1 MKYLLASTS
10 PRRKELL
17 KYILS
22 EFEIASPHF
31 DESTV
36 KIKNAKRL
44 VKKLAYEK
52 SKAVFSKSQGDW
64 CVIGADTVVALGD
77 EIIGKPNNTDD
88 AKKILKKLAGKKH
101 HVHTGVCV
109 LARQGEVDTKINF
122 VVSATIYFEKLDEKE
137 IEKYILTGE
146 PADKA
151 GAYAIQGYG
160 GKFIKKIKGSY
171 HAIVGLPIAEL
182 YQVLRTENLL
192 Q

>member
-10 PRRKELL
+10 PRRRELL
-17 KYILS
+17 KYIVS

-36 KIKNAKRL
+36 KIKSAKRL

-52 SKAVFSKSQGDW
+52 ANAVFSKSQNDW
-64 CVIGADTVVALGD
+64 CVIGADTIVAIGN
-77 EIIGKPNNTDD
+77 EVIGKPKNNAD
-88 AKKILKKLAGKKH
+88 AKKILKKLSGKKH

-109 LARQGEVDTKINF
+109 LARQGEVETKINF
-122 VVSATIYFEKLDEKE
+122 VVSATIYFEKIDDKE

-160 GKFIKKIKGSY
+160 GKFIKKINGSY
-171 HAIVGLPIAEL
+171 HTIVGLPITEL
-182 YQVLRTENLL
+182 YQVLMAEKLL
-192 Q
+192 